1 MPVRRAGRHVAAF
14 AAALA
19 AAGGLASV
27 ARADDDDEPIDD
39 RFFVDKL
46 EADGEEEATLW
57 QGNLTSTSF
66 LHREAAGISD
76 PLGLG
81 AVGAENASPA
91 RWFTDLRAQI
101 DARHVR
107 GGRWDARLDGRAR
120 VVSTFGSTRA
130 VDPGDLGTQSGSGT
144 GNEYDL
150 RDLYVV
156 RGGTR
161 TDLFL
166 GRQTVLDLAA
176 VKIDGVRLDYAKDR
190 RWTYLGFVG
199 AYPVRGSRS
208 IDTDYPQGV
217 DAMGQPG
224 GRVIPAAGGV
234 GAAYRTQR
242 TYGAFGAVAIVPLA
256 DDVATGTLEE
266 PRLFATSNGYWRR
279 SPQMDV
285 YHYAVLDVLG
295 SAGFSLTNLSAGV
308 NYRPNLRT
316 HVAAAYHRIDTETLN
331 VQAQTTLEDPN
342 PDVGIGVVRNN
353 VSVTRIASDSAR
365 ASLSAALGRTLRWEV
380 SVATAL
386 RRRPEIVL
394 EDDDPA
400 STAGDQ
406 TIAAAS
412 SGELFLQVVDRRFYG
427 GWRLAGSFIRVFDAP
442 FLNTEDPDD
451 DALGSGNA
459 ARTTASVARISGQ
472 RELKDGRAEVEVE
485 LSYAASKD
493 EVRGTCTTAD
503 ITDCYGSSLARTLAL
518 GGTGFYRIK
527 RDWFVMG
534 TVEIARQ
541 ELSVVDGMATVDT
554 PAILMTTAF
563 VRASYRF

>member
-1 MPVRRAGRHVAAF
+1 MPVRRARTLGV
-14 AAALA
+14 LA
-19 AAGGLASV
+19 AAVLALPA
-27 ARADDDDEPIDD
+27 ARAQADDADDDDEPIDD

-46 EADGEEEATLW
+46 EADGEEQRTLW

-101 DARHVR
+101 DARHVG

-120 VVSTFGSTRA
+120 AVSTFGSTRA

-144 GNEYDL
+144 GNEYEL

-156 RGGTR
+156 RGGTKS
-161 TDLFL
+161 DLFL

-208 IDTDYPQGV
+208 IDTDYPKGV

-224 GRVIPAAGGV
+224 KRVIPAAGGV

-256 DDVATGTLEE
+256 DDVATGTLEQ

-279 SPQMDV
+279 SPQMDI

-295 SAGFSLTNLSAGV
+295 SAGFSLTNLSAGL
-308 NYRPNLRT
+308 NYRPNLRM

-365 ASLSAALGRTLRWEV
+365 ASLSTALGRTLRWEV
-380 SVATAL
+380 SIATAL
-386 RRRPEIVL
+386 RRRPEITL
-394 EDDDPA
+394 EDDDPD

-406 TIAAAS
+406 TIEAADSA
-412 SGELFLQVVDRRFYG
+412 ELWLQAVDRRFYG
-427 GWRLAGSFIRVFDAP
+427 GWRLAASFLRIFDAP
-442 FLNTEDPDD
+442 IL
-451 DALGSGNA
+451 SGDNA
-459 ARTTASVARISGQ
+459 ARTTASIARLAGQ
-472 RELKDGRAEVEVE
+472 RELKDGRAEVEAE
-485 LSYAASKD
+485 LTYAASKD
-493 EVRGTCTTAD
+493 ETRGVCSTAD
-503 ITDCYGSSLARTLAL
+503 IATCYGSSLAKTFAL

-527 RDWFVMG
+527 RDWFVMA

-541 ELSVVDGMATVDT
+541 KLTIIDGMATVEN

-563 VRASYRF
+563 LRASYRF